1 MSRRPGAAVPASVR
15 LAEID
20 ELEVSI
26 DKLVAG
32 GEGIAR
38 LDGIPIFVP
47 RAAPGDRLRV
57 RLTERKPDYARA
69 EIVEILIPGPGRRPD
84 PYPALSATGLCDLQH
99 LDDDLQSRARAQAVC
114 ETLVRMGGI
123 ILPADLSV
131 ITGEPWHY
139 RLRTELTTEKNANG
153 DVFVGYQ
160 ARASNRLIPLQ
171 ECPLLVPE
179 LEALLAVLPRL
190 LGELTGV
197 EPPRRIDLAA
207 GDDGQ
212 VTAAP
217 VIEGLPHGEVTTTV
231 ATTAGEITYAYDAR
245 TFFQGHRGLLAKLVE
260 TAVGPWTGKS
270 AYDLYAGVGLF
281 ALPLAKRYGHVV
293 AVEADRIAVRYA
305 RNNARRN
312 KLTNVESFPS
322 ALETWIGKLP
332 YETDRVILDPPRA
345 GLSQRVRAVLCE
357 RPPARL
363 TYVSCHPATLARD
376 LRQLSKTF
384 TIESLALLDLFPQ
397 TGHMEAVVQMVRI
410 AG

>member
-1 MSRRPGAAVPASVR
+1 MSRRPDAAVPASVR

-69 EIVEILIPGPGRRPD
+69 EIVEILTPGPGRRPD

-123 ILPADLSV
+123 TLPADLSV

-139 RLRTELTTEKNANG
+139 RLRTELTTEKTEQG
-153 DVFVGYQ
+153 VFVGYQ
-160 ARASNRLIPLQ
+160 ARASNRLIPVQ
-171 ECPLLVPE
+171 ECALLVPE

-190 LGELTGV
+190 LGDD
-197 EPPRRIDLAA
+197 PPHRIDLAA

-212 VTAAP
+212 VTSAP

-231 ATTAGEITYAYDAR
+231 GEITYAYDAR
-245 TFFQGHRGLLAKLVE
+245 CFFQGHRGLLPKLVE

-270 AYDLYAGVGLF
+270 AYDLYAGVGLL

-332 YETDRVILDPPRA
+332 YETDRVIVDPPRA

-376 LRQLSKTF
+376 LRQLGKSF

-397 TGHMEAVVQMVRI
+397 TGHMEAVVQMVRK
-410 AG
+410 AEEPSEESDD